1 MNSQRPAVPIVPS
14 HRSVNCNSN
23 QFQNRAFHASF
34 ASHQKEPSMT
44 TLTTPIHSDGQSP
57 GKTPHSGISDR
68 SLLAL
73 AVLNFFLADARDGLG
88 PFLDAFLATNGWSAM
103 QLGLIATVGGL
114 IGLAATPLCG
124 ALVDSSTWKRL
135 LIAVPVI
142 IVTVGALITLIFTN
156 EAVVWTGQ
164 IMTAVVGAVIGPAL
178 AGLTLGLV
186 GEKLF
191 PRQISR
197 NEFWNHGGNFVS
209 LFATYM
215 AVSAFGISGVIGLM
229 IVTAVGA
236 LAAIAAIDPKRIDH
250 KVARGLAEDKGEPG
264 PSGIKILLNEKG
276 LIFLAI
282 ILLIFHFGNAPMGRL
297 IAQDFAIELNSPFR
311 TTAIITGVAQ
321 FAMIFVAAAA
331 PWLIRRFG
339 LSTVFLIALIALPIR
354 GLLAASFEQF
364 WVIYPVQLLDGIG
377 AGLLGIAT
385 PVAVERI
392 LKGTGRF
399 NVGLASVMTL
409 QGIGASLSNGVA
421 GWLTTKGGYAL
432 SHLVGGGIAAIAIA
446 LFLLFR
452 HDIVPSKDV
461 QKV

>member
-1 MNSQRPAVPIVPS
+1 MSLLSTERG
-14 HRSVNCNSN
+14 
-23 QFQNRAFHASF
+23 
-34 ASHQKEPSMT
+34 
-44 TLTTPIHSDGQSP
+44 LTAGGTAKP
-57 GKTPHSGISDR
+57 GLSDR

-73 AVLNFFLADARDGLG
+73 AALNFFLADARDGLG

-124 ALVDSSTWKRL
+124 ALVDGSTWKRT
-135 LIAVPVI
+135 LIAIPVVL
-142 IVTVGALITLIFTN
+142 VTIGALITLIFTN
-156 EAVVWTGQ
+156 EVVVWTGQ

-186 GEKLF
+186 GENLF
-191 PRQISR
+191 SRQISR

-209 LFATYM
+209 LFATYF
-215 AVSAFGISGVIGLM
+215 AVTAFGISGVIGLM
-229 IVTAVGA
+229 IVTALGT
-236 LAAIAAIDPKRIDH
+236 LIAISAIDPKQIDH
-250 KVARGLAEDKGEPG
+250 KVARGLGEDRGKPG
-264 PSGIKILLNEKG
+264 PSGVKVLFKERG
-276 LIFLAI
+276 LIFLSI

-297 IAQDFAIELNSPFR
+297 IAQNFAIELNTPFR

-339 LSTVFLIALIALPIR
+339 LSSVFILALMALPMR
-354 GLLAASFEQF
+354 GVLAASFDSF
-364 WVIYPVQLLDGIG
+364 WIIYPVQLLDGIG

-385 PVAVERI
+385 PIAVERI

-399 NVGLASVMTL
+399 NVGLASVMTV

-432 SHLVGGGIAAIAIA
+432 SHLVGGGIAAIAIVM
-446 LFLLFR
+446 FLIYR
-452 HDIVPSKDV
+452 HEIAPKQDTDG
-461 QKV
+461 